1 MVAAAYTVP
10 VALYVAVLRLLHRG
24 STKFGAVDVVWVA
37 GVLAVLAGTFAPSP
51 VLATGCV
58 MSVLVTAVV
67 TVTHRTGQPAG
78 T

>member
-1 MVAAAYTVP
+1 M
-10 VALYVAVLRLLHRG
+10 
-24 STKFGAVDVVWVA
+24 A